1 MLTVVL
7 AFTKDYITHAEYTAD
22 MFEVYKN
29 IGVLVRRISELET
42 LVKELMEKQE
52 ERNERN

>member
-1 MLTVVL
+1 MK
-7 AFTKDYITHAEYTAD
+7 KDYITHAEYTAD